1 MWIDQE
7 PGTAVGFEPE
17 AAVERLRRA
26 FAEVVG
32 GEPAAGFHGGAAV
45 AVWRHGRPLV
55 SIHGGEAAPGRLWTA
70 STPCLIW
77 SASKGVAA
85 ACTLHAL
92 HARGIPLETPVAA
105 VWPEFAASGKE
116 RITLAEVLS
125 HRAGLAA
132 IDDTGLAITDHEAV
146 AAALAAQPPNWTID
160 GSHGY
165 GARTFGFLLDEIV
178 RRTAGEPL
186 GSYWERVFRRPLGL
200 DLWFGL
206 PANLVDTAASVIA
219 PKAPPE
225 PGPFAKAFAD
235 TRSLTRRALSEP
247 GGMLTPSVM
256 NGAAMRTASV
266 PSLGTIATADALAR
280 FYSLLSG
287 DGLSGDGLSGDGSPL
302 FPAATLAAMRTT
314 LSSGPDRVLVEKT
327 SFSAGFM
334 TNDHGVYGPAAGAF
348 GHPGAGGSLA
358 FADPA
363 LGLGFAFIPSGMHP
377 GALPGPRT
385 RKLVAALFR
394 G

>member
-1 MWIDQE
+1 
-7 PGTAVGFEPE
+7 
-17 AAVERLRRA
+17 
-26 FAEVVG
+26 
-32 GEPAAGFHGGAAV
+32 
-45 AVWRHGRPLV
+45 
-55 SIHGGEAAPGRLWTA
+55 
-70 STPCLIW
+70 
-77 SASKGVAA
+77 
-85 ACTLHAL
+85 
-92 HARGIPLETPVAA
+92 
-105 VWPEFAASGKE
+105 
-116 RITLAEVLS
+116 
-125 HRAGLAA
+125 
-132 IDDTGLAITDHEAV
+132 
-146 AAALAAQPPNWTID
+146 
-160 GSHGY
+160 
-165 GARTFGFLLDEIV
+165 
-178 RRTAGEPL
+178 
-186 GSYWERVFRRPLGL
+186 
-200 DLWFGL
+200 
-206 PANLVDTAASVIA
+206 
-219 PKAPPE
+219 
-225 PGPFAKAFAD
+225 
-235 TRSLTRRALSEP
+235 
-247 GGMLTPSVM
+247 MLTPSVM